1 MPASSKSHSFSTWTF
16 YSNKSVNF
24 T

>member
-16 YSNKSVNF
+16 YSNKSVHF
-24 T
+24 I